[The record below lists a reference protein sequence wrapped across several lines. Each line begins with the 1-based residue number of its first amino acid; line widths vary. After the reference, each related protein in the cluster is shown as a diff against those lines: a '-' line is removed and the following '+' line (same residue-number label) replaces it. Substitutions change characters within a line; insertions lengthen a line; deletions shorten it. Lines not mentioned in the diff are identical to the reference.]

1 MVNLGSGY
9 RLTFLAANNRIY
21 SFKQKTNGSQGSGSE
36 TRLQDPK
43 KRPLL
48 QHRAAAG
55 GKLRGSVHL
64 PSHETSAAA
73 VAATSKVTSLLP
85 LDKMKLTCHCPHS
98 TAFKFQTHVSN
109 QWAQDT
115 CLGSY
120 FEESLEIKFY
130 SPLGKTGYTKGEVT
144 KGWTFKRTRCPKSTK
159 NGHPNKGVLNY
170 IL

>member
-1 MVNLGSGY
+1 MMVNLSSGY
-9 RLTFLAANNRIY
+9 RLTFLVANNRIY

-55 GKLRGSVHL
+55 ENDGAQSTFH
-64 PSHETSAAA
+64 HETSAAA

-98 TAFKFQTHVSN
+98 TAFKFQTRV
-109 QWAQDT
+109 
-115 CLGSY
+115 
-120 FEESLEIKFY
+120 
-130 SPLGKTGYTKGEVT
+130 
-144 KGWTFKRTRCPKSTK
+144 
-159 NGHPNKGVLNY
+159 
-170 IL
+170 